1 MAYSGSHEL
10 VRGWVETQV
19 ISQESIAPR
28 PLPSVWLSRTLTVCS
43 LQNSYLFF
51 FFLLKVHI
59 WFYISLSLLPLVP
72 SSSFWSTT
80 WAPRHLLPFYLGAVF
95 SSHLCFLHYRHR
107 VATVICQ
114 RRYGLSYKI
123 PSLMKL
129 KFSRH
134 IVVLFLTWTMVSV
147 WGAVDGGYALE
158 KKARWVLD

>member
-1 MAYSGSHEL
+1 MSWLEAE
-10 VRGWVETQV
+10 WK
-19 ISQESIAPR
+19 PR
-28 PLPSVWLSRTLTVCS
+28 LFPRKASLHGPS
-43 LQNSYLFF
+43 LQSDWVGPLRFAAYKTPTFFF

-107 VATVICQ
+107 VTTVMCQ
-114 RRYGLSYKI
+114 RSYGLSYKI

-134 IVVLFLTWTMVSV
+134 IVVLFLTWTMVRV